1 MSYGEGKTGGKTQ
14 KPQLSIEQDESG
26 YSSNDFPTHNNT
38 RQIPRISV
46 TSVTVSDVRSDAIS
60 IDWSIY
66 GEDTYI

>member
-26 YSSNDFPTHNNT
+26 YSSNDFPTHSNT

-46 TSVTVSDVRSDAIS
+46 TSVDVRSDAIS

>member
-1 MSYGEGKTGGKTQ
+1 MSYGEGKTGRKTQ

-26 YSSNDFPTHNNT
+26 YSPNDFPTHNNT

-46 TSVTVSDVRSDAIS
+46 TSVDVRSDAIS